1 MFALSLALLVSSPT
15 RRDARNEAIG
25 YVRVSS
31 EEHMDSGRGP
41 LELSI
46 CYNLRFPMLFR
57 LLALGRGRLIAL
69 ASEFTECTG
78 RDHREVLIEEAVCH
92 EPQTNSRR
100 RWRCLPAQLHPI
112 HLVEQPQYHKSQ
124 ESHGVFGPERT
135 FPINVHMEVLPQ
147 RADIPHLPVLWVHLN
162 HAVKAGFP
170 ESRPGR
176 DEFE

>member
-31 EEHMDSGRGP
+31 EEHMDSGRRP

-46 CYNLRFPMLFR
+46 CYNLRSPVLFR

-78 RDHREVLIEEAVCH
+78 RDHRELLVEEAVCH
-92 EPQTNSRR
+92 EPQTSADAQHS
-100 RWRCLPAQLHPI
+100 PAAR
-112 HLVEQPQYHKSQ
+112 
-124 ESHGVFGPERT
+124 G
-135 FPINVHMEVLPQ
+135 
-147 RADIPHLPVLWVHLN
+147 
-162 HAVKAGFP
+162 
-170 ESRPGR
+170 
-176 DEFE
+176 